1 MKPSVKRRVGGTLLL
16 AVVVVAGFFA
26 SAIGTGTAPAANS
39 AARASASGVMRVR
52 VNLTRFQAD
61 QKHHRLVAH
70 GSVVTSYA
78 TGGKVVA
85 TSTKSVAMQAQQGT
99 TCRVLHLE
107 LGELHL
113 SLLGLIVNLTPVD
126 DPSIVLD
133 ISADSGEALGKLLCQ
148 VINAV
153 QGTTVRKT
161 TVATKRLNA
170 LVKKQYSGGVM
181 SFSAPLSIRSGLAG
195 TTTGTT
201 TGTTSTSTTPSTAAA
216 TGQCD
221 VLDLVLGPL
230 NLDLLGLIVSLN
242 KVQLDISANPVGTL
256 GTLFCQLAGSTTS
269 SVTLPV
275 TTSSTTSST
284 TATTTTGP

>member
-1 MKPSVKRRVGGTLLL
+1 L
-16 AVVVVAGFFA
+16 ALIVVAGFFA
-26 SAIGTGTAPAANS
+26 AAIGTGSAPAANS
-39 AARASASGVMRVR
+39 SAGASTSGVMRVR

-70 GSVVTSYA
+70 GSVVTSYSS
-78 TGGKVVA
+78 GGKVRA
-85 TSTKSVAMQAQQGT
+85 TSTKAVAMQVQQGT

-113 SLLGLIVNLTPVD
+113 ELLGLIVNLTPVD
-126 DPSIVLD
+126 DPSIMLD

-161 TVATKRLNA
+161 TLATKRLNA
-170 LVKKQYSGGVM
+170 VVKKRYSGGVM
-181 SFSAPLSIRSGLAG
+181 SFTAPLSVKSGLAG
-195 TTTGTT
+195 TTTGSTTTT
-201 TGTTSTSTTPSTAAA
+201 TGTTPGSTPP

-230 NLDLLGLIVSLN
+230 NLDLLGLIVQLN
-242 KVQLDISANPVGTL
+242 KVQLGISANPVGTL
-256 GTLFCQLAGSTTS
+256 GTLFCQLAGSTTTPAT
-269 SVTLPV
+269 VPV
-275 TTSSTTSST
+275 TTAGSTAGSTTSST
-284 TATTTTGP
+284 TTTTGP